1 MNDEFVFGDPAKRP
15 ARLGE
20 SKPQRAGTS
29 FGPRF
34 AWIVAGLVVA
44 AALAFVFL
52 RGADEAGK
60 QITGSQSEVISEIDR
75 AYDAAAQGT
84 IGRAAMVALSLYAES
99 GSFTADLVALSA
111 YDPEL
116 GFASGP
122 SNDPM
127 TISYATDASGFGAA
141 VRSESGTCWWA
152 KIDTNSVTTYGS
164 GSPCTGSAA
173 MAASAPSW

>member
-1 MNDEFVFGDPAKRP
+1 MNDEFVYGDPAKRP

-29 FGPRF
+29 LGPRF
-34 AWIVAGLVVA
+34 GLIVAGLVVA
-44 AALAFVFL
+44 GAVAFAFL

-60 QITGSQSEVISEIDR
+60 QIAGSRSEAISQIDR

-84 IGRAAMVALSLYAES
+84 IGRAAMVALSVYAES
-99 GSFTADLVALSA
+99 GTFTTDLAALSA

-116 GFASGP
+116 GFTSGP

-127 TISYATDASGFGAA
+127 TISYAMDASGFGTA

-152 KIDTNSVTTYGS
+152 KIDTSSVTTYGS